1 MGCLQDVT
9 EENAELALG
18 VKANKGLIPP
28 AAAPTG
34 KTPCSRF
41 SFAMHNNAL
50 GNTGCF
56 KYRVYVAILTVLHCT
71 MAMFVSVCI
80 HDVIDL
86 LLSICDAWQS
96 G

>member
-1 MGCLQDVT
+1 MISGVLAGC
-9 EENAELALG
+9 AELALG

-56 KYRVYVAILTVLHCT
+56 KC
-71 MAMFVSVCI
+71 
-80 HDVIDL
+80 L
-86 LLSICDAWQS
+86 LQF
-96 G
+96 